1 MIQLKKR
8 KYLAVLLIF
17 GLLLSFGSMASAAS
31 VVPELVDPW
40 TSGNAEFECAQIGA
54 GTDFAYKIEPWD
66 AGDPSGPYL
75 SAGNTISITAYE
87 DDGEYKT
94 FDWESIYPVFA
105 VIVKAGT
112 KAYVYEY
119 DGAYSDTGL
128 YAPGSKGISHATF
141 CFNQPEPELGTLTVN
156 KVLEGT
162 CQSVCYDNDSPF
174 SFAIYDDKGVQV
186 GDNHLV
192 SVNGPFS
199 IDLPVGIYRIS
210 EYIADDM
217 EGVVNVTYDPSDT
230 FVINDNQTTA
240 IEITN
245 AFNNGGGD
253 PDPEDGTLI
262 INKVLAG
269 NDQPASDTV
278 FTVTIGETT
287 ETITAGE
294 NSFSLAPGTYAI
306 EETDSQGADSIDYST
321 QSAVIEENQTTTVT
335 ITNTFNTDNG
345 GGDPDPE
352 NGTLLIN
359 KVLAGNNQPASDTV
373 FTVAIGE
380 ATETITAGNNS
391 FSLAPG
397 TYAIAET
404 NSQGADSI
412 DYSTQ
417 SVVIEE
423 NQTTTV
429 TITNTFNKENGGGD
443 PQDGTLIV
451 NKIVAGNDRPD
462 GDTEFTITIN
472 GEEHII
478 LAGANTFKLAP
489 GTYTVIETRDRGA
502 SSVINRTQTVD
513 LSEGETTT
521 ISITNIFNT
530 SGGGGGGGDYTPPEK
545 PEEPV
550 TVTEPPVAA
559 PPLVSDEVTNSPVEE
574 VVTVTEETPAAAQ
587 PLPHTGGPVGILW
600 GAGLCISGLGLM
612 IRKRFK

>member
-1 MIQLKKR
+1 MIQLKKKR
-8 KYLAVLLIF
+8 KFLAVFLAIALVFSYI
-17 GLLLSFGSMASAAS
+17 S
-31 VVPELVDPW
+31 VVMADSMPGSIKTTDITGEIVNANTQYMSREDVYLNGGPNNQNAPGLPDGDYYVKITTPGGDLLG
-40 TSGNAEFECAQIGA
+40 TSGNIAPLHV
-54 GTDFAYKIEPWD
+54 TDGYFDENYKLWD
-66 AGDPSGPYL
+66 YTFKASDNSPGYDYTSNPG
-75 SAGNTISITAYE
+75 
-87 DDGEYKT
+87 GEYKVWVSQDADFPPDASKT
-94 FDWESIYPVFA
+94 DNFK
-105 VIVKAGT
+105 VK
-112 KAYVYEY
+112 
-119 DGAYSDTGL
+119 
-128 YAPGSKGISHATF
+128 
-141 CFNQPEPELGTLTVN
+141 EP
-156 KVLEGT
+156 K
-162 CQSVCYDNDSPF
+162 
-174 SFAIYDDKGVQV
+174 
-186 GDNHLV
+186 
-192 SVNGPFS
+192 
-199 IDLPVGIYRIS
+199 
-210 EYIADDM
+210 
-217 EGVVNVTYDPSDT
+217 
-230 FVINDNQTTA
+230 
-240 IEITN
+240 
-245 AFNNGGGD
+245 
-253 PDPEDGTLI
+253 GTLI

-306 EETDSQGADSIDYST
+306 EETD
-321 QSAVIEENQTTTVT
+321 
-335 ITNTFNTDNG
+335 
-345 GGDPDPE
+345 
-352 NGTLLIN
+352 
-359 KVLAGNNQPASDTV
+359 
-373 FTVAIGE
+373 
-380 ATETITAGNNS
+380 
-391 FSLAPG
+391 
-397 TYAIAET
+397 
-404 NSQGADSI
+404 SQGADSI

-478 LAGANTFKLAP
+478 LAGSNTFKLAP

>member
-1 MIQLKKR
+1 MIQLKKKR
-8 KYLAVLLIF
+8 KFLAVFLAIALVFSYI
-17 GLLLSFGSMASAAS
+17 S
-31 VVPELVDPW
+31 VVMADSMPGSIKTTDITGEIVNANTQYMSREDVYLNGGPNNQNAPGLPDGDYYVKITTPGGDLLG
-40 TSGNAEFECAQIGA
+40 TSGNIAPLHV
-54 GTDFAYKIEPWD
+54 TDGYFDENYKLWD
-66 AGDPSGPYL
+66 YTFKASDNSPGYDYTSNPG
-75 SAGNTISITAYE
+75 
-87 DDGEYKT
+87 GEYKVWVSQDADFPPDASKT
-94 FDWESIYPVFA
+94 DNFK
-105 VIVKAGT
+105 VK
-112 KAYVYEY
+112 
-119 DGAYSDTGL
+119 
-128 YAPGSKGISHATF
+128 
-141 CFNQPEPELGTLTVN
+141 EP
-156 KVLEGT
+156 K
-162 CQSVCYDNDSPF
+162 
-174 SFAIYDDKGVQV
+174 
-186 GDNHLV
+186 
-192 SVNGPFS
+192 
-199 IDLPVGIYRIS
+199 
-210 EYIADDM
+210 
-217 EGVVNVTYDPSDT
+217 
-230 FVINDNQTTA
+230 
-240 IEITN
+240 
-245 AFNNGGGD
+245 
-253 PDPEDGTLI
+253 GTLI

-352 NGTLLIN
+352 NGTLIIN
-359 KVLAGNNQPASDTV
+359 KVLAGNDQPASDTV
-373 FTVAIGE
+373 FTVTIGE
-380 ATETITAGNNS
+380 TTETITAGENS

-412 DYSTQ
+412 GYSTQ
-417 SVVIEE
+417 SAVIEE

-451 NKIVAGNDRPD
+451 NKIVTGNDRPD

-478 LAGANTFKLAP
+478 LAGSNTFKLAP